1 MGPLDPLAHYPSR
14 SGDADEMLEPDGLV
28 RPHWEPVLT
37 AIVREWESLREVGR
51 ETRRLV
57 DEMGV
62 TYHVYSDP
70 AGVQRPWPLDA
81 IPQLIEASEWRLI
94 ERAIEQ
100 RARLFE
106 WILQDV
112 YGPRRLQEAGIVPP
126 EFLAAHGGFLPILR
140 GTLRPETPALTL
152 YAADLARGPDGRFW
166 VIGDRTQAPS
176 GAGYA
181 LQNREIL
188 FRTWPRTFTEMGVRG
203 FGAFFDSLRHRLRE
217 LVPDI
222 AEPRMVLL
230 SPGPLNEAWFEHVL
244 LARQLGLML
253 VQGQDLVFRDGFIG
267 LSTLSGLERVDV
279 ILRRVDDA
287 WCDPLSL
294 DSVSRLGVA
303 GLVEAVRQRKVV
315 VANALGSG
323 LLESPAWPAFLPAIA
338 HFALG
343 ESLLLPSV
351 ATWWCGDPAGL
362 ERVLDCQEA
371 TVIRSIDRHEG
382 GRPIFV
388 DELSPAGR
396 QALCARIRR
405 EPTRFVGQERIGLST
420 MPCLG
425 DNGQL
430 EPRHGTVRVF
440 ANLGREAV
448 HVLPG
453 GLCRVARTPGTRL
466 VSNQEGGISK
476 DTWVLREPELAFPP
490 DSPVPE
496 REPGIVEPDSLP
508 RRVAD
513 NLFWTG
519 RYAERSEGVIRWLRL
534 VLRRLR
540 INRFERRFPDEITV
554 SMLRALTHLSATY
567 PGFVESDSAPRA
579 IAHPEAELLGL
590 LMDGSRPGTVTSV
603 LYGLQ
608 ATVNA
613 LRDRISAESVRVISG
628 IRDVTQSL
636 STLRD
641 PVEAEGQLEALTLHL
656 LALAGLSHESILRH
670 DGWRFIDSGRR
681 LERALLLLSLLR
693 STVVQS
699 RDERH
704 ALLLHDMV
712 LAFAESLSIYRSLP
726 IAKRNLSALLDLVL
740 LEPQNPRAL
749 VFQLD
754 RLIEHAEVLPR
765 PAHGGRLPDY
775 LRHLEQ
781 ARWELRLAC
790 QARWVETDSG
800 IRVELDEF
808 LSRQQLLLSSAY
820 DALFSCFLAPVSSVP
835 LLAASNL
842 DRSV

>member
-1 MGPLDPLAHYPSR
+1 
-14 SGDADEMLEPDGLV
+14 MLGPDGQV
-28 RPHWEPVLT
+28 RPHWEPILK
-37 AIVREWESLREVGR
+37 ALAREGESLREVGR

-81 IPQLIEASEWRLI
+81 IPQLIEGTEWNRI
-94 ERAIEQ
+94 EKAIEQ

-126 EFLAAHGGFLPILR
+126 EFLAAHEGFLPILR

-152 YAADLARGPDGRFW
+152 YAADLARGPDGGLW

-188 FRTWPRTFTEMGVRG
+188 FRTWPRTFTELGVRG

-217 LVPDI
+217 LVPEV

-253 VQGQDLVFRDGFIG
+253 VQGQDLVFRDGCIG
-267 LSTLSGLERVDV
+267 LSTLGGLERVDV

-294 DSVSRLGVA
+294 DAVSRLGVA

-323 LLESPAWPAFLPAIA
+323 LLESPGWPAFLPAIA
-338 HFALG
+338 QYALG
-343 ESLLLPSV
+343 ESLILPSV
-351 ATWWCGDPAGL
+351 ATWWCGDPQGL
-362 ERVLDCQEA
+362 ERVLDCHEA

-388 DELSPAGR
+388 DELSTAER
-396 QALCARIRR
+396 EALCARICR
-405 EPTRFVGQERIGLST
+405 EPARFVGQERIGLST

-425 DNGQL
+425 EHGQL

-453 GLCRVARTPGTRL
+453 GLCRVARTPATRL
-466 VSNQEGGISK
+466 VSNQEGGVSK
-476 DTWVLREPELAFPP
+476 DTWVLYQPEATFPP

-496 REPGIVEPDSLP
+496 REPGVVEPDSLP

-519 RYAERSEGVIRWLRL
+519 RYAERSEGLIRWLRL

-540 INRFERRFPDEITV
+540 VNRFERRVPDEITV
-554 SMLRALTHLSATY
+554 SMLRALTHLSSTY
-567 PGFVESDSAPRA
+567 PGFVDTAERPGSIAQPES
-579 IAHPEAELLGL
+579 ELLSL
-590 LMDGSRPGTVTSV
+590 LVDGSRPGTVTSV
-603 LYGLQ
+603 LQGLQ
-608 ATVNA
+608 GTVNA

-693 STVVQS
+693 STVVQLQ
-699 RDERH
+699 DDRH

-726 IAKRNLSALLDLVL
+726 MAKRDLSALLDLVL
-740 LEPQNPRAL
+740 QEPQNPRAL

-754 RLIEHAEVLPR
+754 RLIEHAEALPR
-765 PAHGGRLPDY
+765 PPHAERLPDY

-781 ARWELRLAC
+781 ARWELRLAS
-790 QARWVETDSG
+790 QARWIEMDSG
-800 IRVELDEF
+800 VRVELDAF
-808 LSRQQLLLSSAY
+808 LSRQQAHLSSAY
-820 DALFSCFLAPVSSVP
+820 DALYAHFLAPVSSVS
-835 LLAASNL
+835 LLATPPAV
-842 DRSV
+842 RAV